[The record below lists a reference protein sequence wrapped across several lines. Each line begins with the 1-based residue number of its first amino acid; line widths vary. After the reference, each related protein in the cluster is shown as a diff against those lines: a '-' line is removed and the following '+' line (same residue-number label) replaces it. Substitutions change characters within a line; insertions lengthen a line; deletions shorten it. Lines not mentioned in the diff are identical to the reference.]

1 VSGQQPSF
9 RATPADHAHAADE
22 TCPYCEQ
29 PISNDRA
36 VDIRARFDADARART
51 AAIQGR
57 YDQQLAAKV
66 IELEAVRKSELEK
79 LQETNAQALQQLKE
93 DGAEQQRLA
102 REQGKN
108 AAEAESREKIEALT
122 VEREAAMQK
131 SQEAEQQRLE
141 LATQITE
148 LKEQQEAA
156 IKARTEEVR
165 VAYEKQQVDKI
176 NEINAKHASDMTKAA
191 EQLKT
196 LQERLAAEEG
206 EGADVQLFEL
216 LKAKFPKDD
225 FRKIGKNSGADIVQ
239 TVKHNKR
246 VCGKIVYDSNNR
258 NRWDPAYAANL
269 RKDMVAEGAD
279 HAILTTSKFP
289 KDVRQIH
296 CCDEV
301 IVANPARVF
310 VVAEILRREVV
321 KSHTQRISLEDRTQK
336 SEKLYGF
343 ITSDGFE
350 NMFGT
355 IIQNYDKLLKIDE
368 DERKAHNTVWEKRG
382 RLLMST
388 QALHTKIHE
397 KIDQFVGTGEEQK
410 Q

>member
-1 VSGQQPSF
+1 MPGQQPI
-9 RATPADHAHAADE
+9 RATPADHVHVADE

-29 PISNDRA
+29 PISNDR
-36 VDIRARFDADARART
+36 VVEIRARFDADARTKT
-51 AAIQGR
+51 AAIQDR

-66 IELEAVRKSELEK
+66 TELEAVRKSEVEK
-79 LQETNAQALQQLKE
+79 LQEASALALQRLKE
-93 DGAEQQRLA
+93 DSVEQQRLA

-108 AAEAESREKIEALT
+108 AAEAESREKMEALT
-122 VEREAAMQK
+122 AEREAAKQK
-131 SQEAEQQRLE
+131 SEQAEQQRLE
-141 LATQITE
+141 LAGQITT
-148 LKEQQEAA
+148 LKEQQETT

-165 VAYEKQQVDKI
+165 AAYEKQQIEKI
-176 NEINAKHASDMTKAA
+176 NEINAKHSEDMTKAA

-196 LQERLAAEEG
+196 LQVRLAAEEG
-206 EGADVQLFEL
+206 EGADVQLLEL

-225 FRKIGKNSGADIVQ
+225 FRSIAKTTGADIVH

-246 VCGKIVYDSNNR
+246 ACGKIVYDARNR

-269 RKDMVAEGAD
+269 RKDMIAEGAD
-279 HAILTTSKFP
+279 HAVLTTSKFP

-321 KSHTQRISLEDRTQK
+321 KSHSQRISLEDRTQK

-350 NMFGT
+350 SMFGT
-355 IIQNYDKLLKIDE
+355 VIQNYDKLLKIDE
-368 DERKAHNTVWEKRG
+368 DERKTHNAVWEKRG

-397 KIDQFVGTGEEQK
+397 KIDQIAGTGEEE
-410 Q
+410 